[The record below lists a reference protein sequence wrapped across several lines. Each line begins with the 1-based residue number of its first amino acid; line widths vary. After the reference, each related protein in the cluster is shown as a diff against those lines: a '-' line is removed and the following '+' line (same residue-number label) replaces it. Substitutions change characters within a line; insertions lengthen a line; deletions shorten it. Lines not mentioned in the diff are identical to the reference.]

1 MRRRKKLWRSAVALL
16 LTAVMVLGNGAAISA
31 MGEESSVPEISVDET
46 VTLPEEEG
54 DSIPEISSDEIGEAV
69 ALDSSLTATEVI
81 TSLSYYDAANGAS
94 YSLSGV
100 DNVTFGFVMPKYN
113 GKPSSE
119 LPLTDVLGDLELQ
132 VQVDGNWQNIDDTPY
147 FVFNST
153 WGWEYQNW
161 GGWICWFKVTE
172 TTYLRF
178 HGKTNDVN
186 LPYTLNFTKLGK
198 VTVTSLTNTEPNKTL
213 STVGGGGIDKGLFII
228 NGDRSIKY
236 DQAADDIDILVKRE
250 SESEFVPLFDNPAS
264 NWIYDQ
270 NFGVYT
276 EGNSG
281 WWFNNVEESFTVRF
295 QAKSDNSIYTE
306 FHMTYIKP
314 NRSNTKL
321 TPYSATKFDA
331 HKPNHEASI
340 GIELPKIDGT
350 PAVKAD
356 LEGFVYQI
364 CVGATYDSGTDRWSG
379 GEWKNLSD
387 TGATGWVYQG
397 NGYSK
402 YSTSSQWGYWVDYI
416 YGLWFQPVKE
426 DTYLRIGYPVDGT
439 VGGDCGDNYVYYTF
453 IGDSEAVIP
462 DVSDMMDITVDT
474 ETSINGDVNDSD
486 ITVPGGWDMIWHDE
500 FNGDSVDDSKWSN
513 QTGFLLKEDDITT
526 AGWGNNELEY
536 YTDSDEN
543 TSIEDGKLKFTML
556 KDPKEF
562 SDTNGNTATALY
574 SSGKLISQNK
584 FSVKYGRVDFRAKV
598 PAGNGIWPAL
608 WMMPND
614 SIYGVWASSGE
625 IDVFEGRGRTPEIAF
640 GTLHYGATWPGN
652 RSTGDKLNMVADG
665 NVKSNITE
673 WHVYSLVWEEGN
685 LKIYCDGKCY
695 FKCTNETWY
704 SGGANGNKNA
714 PFDQRFY
721 LIMNLAAGGAF
732 DGNIKPGDDFSQAD
746 MYVDYVRVYQKP
758 VAEGEDEK
766 PDTLEGIVTNGSSDG
781 LYGDYKLDKVVAV
794 ENITL
799 SKSETSIV
807 AGSSEKIIAFIT
819 PEDASNKTVAWSS
832 SDTTVAKV
840 SGGTIM
846 ALKPG
851 TATITAKTGDGGM
864 TATCEVTITGTPVTG
879 VALDKE
885 TLSLDKGVSVTLKAT
900 VTPLDASNKNV
911 KWESSD
917 ASVVKVDAAG
927 TVTAVKT
934 GIATISVT
942 TEDGSKTATCEVT
955 VLRTPVAGVALN
967 SNTLSL
973 EEGDYKTL
981 TATVTPLD
989 ATNKN
994 VSWNSSDIS
1003 VAKVDGNGKVTAVK
1017 AGTATI
1023 TVTTED
1029 GGKTSTCEVTVT
1041 EKNIDIGRGV
1051 FLKNGKLILY
1061 VADLP
1066 GAGTLLT
1073 FYRIYDTQQ
1082 AAEAAILNN
1091 LGGYAMS
1098 KSEEKLIYTIDGADL
1113 SKYLVYA
1120 FQDAPQTLK
1129 VVELSS
1135 LQDVGGDDEN
1145 PDPGENLSG
1154 KGCIIRDGKV
1164 LLYVAD
1170 SPSSGGVVVF
1180 YRYYDTLEE
1189 ANRAVLANLPGYNMP
1204 KTGDVF
1210 EYDGGTADSTKYLVY
1225 AFNQAGADTP
1235 KVIAVKDI
1243 PVEAGEDE
1251 TASYVVN
1258 IYKQNKTKDAYE
1270 LAGTQNKTGIVGD
1283 TVAADTTADTG
1294 FTYNP
1299 LAEGSK
1305 TEGTVASD
1313 GSLELA
1319 VFYDRDKYQITYYI
1333 NDGENPA
1340 SNPKEYIYGVGTS
1353 TLLNPVK
1360 EGFIF
1365 VGWYQNPDFSGTKT
1379 TYIGTEDTGNRNLY
1393 AKWSENG
1400 NPIEV
1405 TGITLNLTKLE
1416 LKEGESQNLVAT
1428 VEPEDATNKNV
1439 AFTSTDTTVATVDGT
1454 GKVTAVKAGT
1464 ATITATTED
1473 GGKTATCEVTVTEK
1487 NTDTGRGVILKNGKL
1502 ILYVADLPGAGNL
1515 LAFYRIY
1522 DTKEAAE
1529 AAILNNLGGYSMSVS
1544 EEKLICTI
1552 DGADLSKYLVYA
1564 FQDAPQTLKV
1574 VELSSLKDVGGDD
1587 ENPDPGENLSG
1598 KGCIIRDSKVL
1609 LYVADSPSSGGVVVF
1624 YRYYDTLEEAN
1635 SAVLANLPGYNMSKN
1650 GDVFKYDGGTAD
1662 STKYLVYA
1670 FNQAGAD
1677 TPKVIAVKDIPV
1689 EAVEDKTAAY
1699 VVHIYKQNKTKD
1711 AYELADTQNKT
1722 GTVGDTVTADTSADT
1737 GFTYNPLAEGSKREG
1752 TVTSDGKLELAVFY
1766 DRDKYEITY
1775 YLNDGVNPA
1784 SNPKEYI
1791 YGVGTSTL
1799 LDPVKESCTFQGW
1812 YQNPDFGGNKTTY
1825 IGTEDTGNRKL
1836 YAKWSENGNDTIEVT
1851 GVTLNF
1857 TKLELKE
1864 GESKNLEATV
1874 EPEDATNKN
1883 VVFTSTDTT
1892 VATVDGNGKVT
1903 AVKAGTAMITVT
1915 TVDGSKTAS
1924 CQVIV
1929 MAKDTPKPSNPDNSS
1944 SVDSSKGDS
1953 TKTISTLKVDFITD
1967 KEAKEI
1973 TANIEA
1979 GLQVMAVNHILEITA
1994 GIPMSELNK
2003 GFTSDYPMDLNITM
2017 DTNLLLEEI
2026 KQADEKEVQLSIV
2039 LPKEINENK
2048 KFALSSIIL
2057 DKKVL
2062 TEAVALKKEINVL
2075 VKNDKGETEYFWNF
2089 DSDVV
2094 HEDKNTSINLL
2105 VEKMQL
2111 VDDKNISKLL
2121 NLSKVEKASG
2131 GNVIDIKNQSTF
2143 PWVSTVTL
2151 SVDEKQ
2157 KGKEVYLYRYN
2168 EKTKKLEELPDST
2181 LQVAKDGT
2189 VDVSV
2194 IQGGKYIILNKKA
2207 DSKIVTPLTGQIK
2220 VSSSKNTLSVNS
2232 AGNIKVT
2239 LPATIVTV
2247 NKFTGKDSTAVV
2259 EGKIIYKSGNES
2271 IVTVTSTGEL
2281 TGKKPGKTTI
2291 YITVLLKNGTKK
2303 TYKSVIT
2310 VK

>member
-1 MRRRKKLWRSAVALL
+1 MRKRKKLWRTAVVLL
-16 LTAVMVLGNGAAISA
+16 LTAAMVLGNGAAVLA
-31 MGEESSVPEISVDET
+31 MGEKSE
-46 VTLPEEEG
+46 
-54 DSIPEISSDEIGEAV
+54 
-69 ALDSSLTATEVI
+69 ALDSSLAAAEVI
-81 TSLSYYDAANGAS
+81 TSLSYYDAANGPS

-100 DNVTFGFVMPKYN
+100 DNVTFGFVMPKFN

-132 VQVDGNWQNIDDTPY
+132 VKVDGNWQNIDNTPY

-153 WGWEYQNW
+153 WGWEHQDW

-186 LPYTLNFTKLGK
+186 LPYTLNFTKLEK
-198 VTVTSLTNTEPNKTL
+198 VTVTSLTNTEPDKTL

-250 SESEFVPLFDNPAS
+250 SESEFVPLFDNPES
-264 NWIYDQ
+264 KWIYDQ

-276 EGNSG
+276 EGNGG

-295 QAKSDNSIYTE
+295 QAKSNSGIYTE

-321 TPYSATKFDA
+321 TPFTVTKFDA
-331 HKPNHEASI
+331 YKPNHEASI

-364 CVGATYDSGTDRWSG
+364 CVGATYDRGTDRWSG
-379 GEWKNLSD
+379 GEWKDLSD

-426 DTYLRIGYPVDGT
+426 DTYLRIGYPADGT

-453 IGDSEAVIP
+453 IGDPDAVIP
-462 DVSDMMDITVDT
+462 NVSDMADIPVDT
-474 ETSINGDVNDSD
+474 GTSTSGDVNDSD
-486 ITVPGGWDMIWHDE
+486 ITVPGGWEMIWHDE
-500 FNGDSVDDSKWSN
+500 FNGNSVDNSKWSN

-543 TSIEDGKLKFTML
+543 TSIEDGKLKLTML

-562 SDTNGNTATALY
+562 SDTKGNTATALY

-598 PAGNGIWPAL
+598 PAGKGIWPAL

-614 SIYGVWASSGE
+614 NIYGVWASSGE
-625 IDVFEGRGRTPEIAF
+625 IDVFEGRGRTPELAF

-665 NVKSNITE
+665 NVKSDMTE

-704 SGGANGNKNA
+704 SGGARGNKNA

-781 LYGDYKLDKVVAV
+781 LYGDYKLDKAVAV

-807 AGSSEKIIAFIT
+807 AGSSEKITAIIT

-851 TATITAKTGDGGM
+851 TATITATTGDGGK
-864 TATCEVTITGTPVTG
+864 TAACEVTVTGIPVTG

-885 TLSLDKGVSVTLKAT
+885 TLSLKKGESEALTAT

-911 KWESSD
+911 IWESSD
-917 ASVVKVDAAG
+917 ASVVKVDG
-927 TVTAVKT
+927 EGRVTAVKT
-934 GIATISVT
+934 GTATISVT
-942 TEDGSKTATCEVT
+942 TEDGSKTAACEVT
-955 VLRTPVAGVALN
+955 VLGTPVTGVALN

-973 EEGDYKTL
+973 EDGDSKTL
-981 TATVTPLD
+981 TATVIPSD
-989 ATNKN
+989 AANKN
-994 VSWNSSDIS
+994 VSWESSDVS
-1003 VAKVDGNGKVTAVK
+1003 VVKVDGNGKIRGVK

-1029 GGKTSTCEVTVT
+1029 GGKT
-1041 EKNIDIGRGV
+1041 
-1051 FLKNGKLILY
+1051 
-1061 VADLP
+1061 
-1066 GAGTLLT
+1066 
-1073 FYRIYDTQQ
+1073 
-1082 AAEAAILNN
+1082 AA
-1091 LGGYAMS
+1091 
-1098 KSEEKLIYTIDGADL
+1098 
-1113 SKYLVYA
+1113 
-1120 FQDAPQTLK
+1120 
-1129 VVELSS
+1129 
-1135 LQDVGGDDEN
+1135 
-1145 PDPGENLSG
+1145 
-1154 KGCIIRDGKV
+1154 
-1164 LLYVAD
+1164 
-1170 SPSSGGVVVF
+1170 
-1180 YRYYDTLEE
+1180 
-1189 ANRAVLANLPGYNMP
+1189 
-1204 KTGDVF
+1204 
-1210 EYDGGTADSTKYLVY
+1210 
-1225 AFNQAGADTP
+1225 
-1235 KVIAVKDI
+1235 
-1243 PVEAGEDE
+1243 
-1251 TASYVVN
+1251 
-1258 IYKQNKTKDAYE
+1258 
-1270 LAGTQNKTGIVGD
+1270 
-1283 TVAADTTADTG
+1283 
-1294 FTYNP
+1294 
-1299 LAEGSK
+1299 
-1305 TEGTVASD
+1305 
-1313 GSLELA
+1313 
-1319 VFYDRDKYQITYYI
+1319 
-1333 NDGENPA
+1333 
-1340 SNPKEYIYGVGTS
+1340 
-1353 TLLNPVK
+1353 
-1360 EGFIF
+1360 
-1365 VGWYQNPDFSGTKT
+1365 
-1379 TYIGTEDTGNRNLY
+1379 
-1393 AKWSENG
+1393 
-1400 NPIEV
+1400 
-1405 TGITLNLTKLE
+1405 
-1416 LKEGESQNLVAT
+1416 
-1428 VEPEDATNKNV
+1428 
-1439 AFTSTDTTVATVDGT
+1439 
-1454 GKVTAVKAGT
+1454 
-1464 ATITATTED
+1464 
-1473 GGKTATCEVTVTEK
+1473 CEVTVTEK
-1487 NTDTGRGVILKNGKL
+1487 NTDTGRGVILKNGKV
-1502 ILYVADLPGAGNL
+1502 ILYVADLQGAENL
-1515 LAFYRIY
+1515 LTYYRIY
-1522 DTKEAAE
+1522 DTQEAAE
-1529 AAILNNLGGYSMSVS
+1529 AAILNNLGGYAMVKSG
-1544 EEKLICTI
+1544 EKLTYTI

-1574 VELSSLKDVGGDD
+1574 VELSSLKDVGGGD
-1587 ENPDPGENLSG
+1587 ENPDTGENLSG
-1598 KGCIIRDSKVL
+1598 KGCIIRDGKVI
-1609 LYVADSPSSGGVVVF
+1609 LYVADSPGSAGVVAY

-1635 SAVLANLPGYNMSKN
+1635 RAVLANLPGYNMSKK
-1650 GDVFKYDGGTAD
+1650 GGVFEYDGGTAD
-1662 STKYLVYA
+1662 TAKYLVYA

-1677 TPKVIAVKDIPV
+1677 IPKVIAVKDIPA
-1689 EAVEDKTAAY
+1689 EAGEEKTASY
-1699 VVHIYKQNKTKD
+1699 IINIYRQNKTKD
-1711 AYELADTQNKT
+1711 AYELTDTQNKT
-1722 GTVGDTVTADTSADT
+1722 GTVGDTVTADTTADT
-1737 GFTYNPLAEGSKREG
+1737 GFTYNPLAEGSKTEG
-1752 TVTSDGKLELAVFY
+1752 TVTNDGKLELAVFY

-1775 YLNDGVNPA
+1775 YLNGGENHT

-1791 YGVGTSTL
+1791 YGAGTATL
-1799 LDPVKESCTFQGW
+1799 LDPVKEGCTFEGW
-1812 YQNPDFGGNKTTY
+1812 YQNPDFDGNKTTY
-1825 IGTEDTGNRKL
+1825 IGTEDTGNVKL

-1851 GVTLNF
+1851 GITLDF

-1864 GESKNLEATV
+1864 GESKNLKATV
-1874 EPEDATNKN
+1874 EPEDATNKD
-1883 VVFTSTDTT
+1883 VEFTSTDTT

-1903 AVKAGTAMITVT
+1903 AVKAGTATITVT
-1915 TVDGSKTAS
+1915 AVDGSKTAS

-1929 MAKDTPKPSNPDNSS
+1929 MAKDTPKPSNPGNSS
-1944 SVDSSKGDS
+1944 SADSSQGDS
-1953 TKTISTLKVDFITD
+1953 AKTISTLKVDFITD

-1973 TANIEA
+1973 TANIWA
-1979 GLQVMAVNHILEITA
+1979 GLQVRAVNHILEITA
-1994 GIPMSELNK
+1994 GIPISELHK
-2003 GFTSDYPMDLNITM
+2003 GFTSDYPMNLNITM
-2017 DTNLLLEEI
+2017 DTDLLLKEI
-2026 KQADEKEVQLSIV
+2026 EQADEKDVQLSIV

-2048 KFALSSIIL
+2048 NFLLSSITL

-2062 TEAVALKKEINVL
+2062 TEAAALKKDITVL
-2075 VKNDKGETEYFWNF
+2075 VKNEKGETEYFWDF
-2089 DSDVV
+2089 DSDVI
-2094 HEDKNTSINLL
+2094 HEDKNTSMNLL

-2111 VDDKNISKLL
+2111 IDDKDISELL
-2121 NLSKVEKASG
+2121 NLSKEEKVSD
-2131 GNVIDIKNQSTF
+2131 GNVINIKDQSTF

-2151 SVDEKQ
+2151 SVDEKWELQ
-2157 KGKEVYLYRYN
+2157 QGKEVYLYRYN
-2168 EKTKKLEELPDST
+2168 EKTKKLEELPDSI
-2181 LQVAKDGT
+2181 LQIAKDGT

-2194 IQGGKYIILNKKA
+2194 IQGGKYVILSKKA
-2207 DSKIVTPLTGQIK
+2207 DSKIITPLTGQIK
-2220 VSSSKNTLSVNS
+2220 VSSSKKIVSVKS
-2232 AGNIKVT
+2232 GGNIKVT
-2239 LPATIVTV
+2239 LPSTIITV
-2247 NKFTGKDSTAVV
+2247 KEFTKKDSAAVM
-2259 EGKIIYKSGNES
+2259 EGKITYKSGNAS
-2271 IVTVTSTGEL
+2271 IAAVTSTGRL

-2291 YITVLLKNGTKK
+2291 YTTVQLKNGTKK